1 MQSFQK
7 LLIIEGNIGA
17 GKSTLLRLLSNTF
30 NLEVVPEPTDKWQKV
45 TGGQNLLELFYKET
59 PRWAYTFQSNAFLT
73 RIQAILDHQK
83 NSPEKEILLL
93 ERSIYCDRFC
103 FAKNCFESGLMSPL
117 EWHIYKEWFAWLSE
131 NHTPHPTGF
140 IYMRTT
146 PEVAF
151 ARLNKRNR
159 HEETGVTLEYLKLLH
174 KKHEDWLIH
183 KQDVPHYL
191 RNVPVLVIDC
201 DNEFE
206 TNLVR
211 QEEVRNAVDQFIQ
224 TARKQPDTKP
234 AQSPTTLAL

>member
-1 MQSFQK
+1 MQSSQK
-7 LLIIEGNIGA
+7 RLIIEGNIGA
-17 GKSTLLRLLSNTF
+17 GKSTLLRLLNNSF
-30 NLEVVPEPTDKWQKV
+30 NLEVVPEPTDKWQKI

-73 RIQAILDHQK
+73 RIQVILEHQK
-83 NSPEKEILLL
+83 KSPEKEILLL

-131 NHTPHPTGF
+131 NHTPHPAGF
-140 IYMRTT
+140 IYLRTS

-159 HEETGVTLEYLKLLH
+159 HEETGVTLDYLKHLH
-174 KKHEDWLIH
+174 QKHEDWLIG

-191 RNVPVLVIDC
+191 QNVPVLVIDC
-201 DNEFE
+201 DIEFE
-206 TNLVR
+206 NNMTR
-211 QEEVRNAVDQFIQ
+211 QEEVRQAVDNFIQ
-224 TARKQPDTKP
+224 STGKQPVAKKP
-234 AQSPTTLAL
+234 HSSPTQAL